1 VTSCKQAAVF
11 RMVSNRLY
19 FVRIHRIRFNHRDI
33 STVDCS
39 DLSCAAAIRPIGARE
54 RARMF
59 SRPTNADRDRR
70 CADLLQRAELVRTY
84 GWEDYRAV
92 WSAGEVA
99 GVAPSSAITTYSAN

>member
-1 VTSCKQAAVF
+1 
-11 RMVSNRLY
+11 
-19 FVRIHRIRFNHRDI
+19 
-33 STVDCS
+33 
-39 DLSCAAAIRPIGARE
+39 
-54 RARMF
+54 MF

-70 CADLLQRAELVRTY
+70 CAELLQRAELVRTY

>member
-1 VTSCKQAAVF
+1 
-11 RMVSNRLY
+11 
-19 FVRIHRIRFNHRDI
+19 
-33 STVDCS
+33 
-39 DLSCAAAIRPIGARE
+39 
-54 RARMF
+54 MF

-99 GVAPSSAITTYSAN
+99 NVAALLGDHDVLGELDETLQSVWARFSFDLWGVTDGQAEVANHCKLTRRWFIDTAQGL